1 MPFDAQHVHVHLH
14 AQAERSLAS
23 EYHGLESDSADINV
37 STLSFG
43 KFNGKFK
50 GWVSALGWIS
60 IASTDTI
67 YHEDTEKVLIAI
79 PDDAM
84 LCMALT
90 QMSCVNSCGDNTGKM
105 FGFIAP
111 YKGKVKPLIMKTLS

>member
-1 MPFDAQHVHVHLH
+1 
-14 AQAERSLAS
+14 
-23 EYHGLESDSADINV
+23 
-37 STLSFG
+37 
-43 KFNGKFK
+43 
-50 GWVSALGWIS
+50 VSALGWIS

-84 LCMALT
+84 FYMALT

-105 FGFIAP
+105 FCP
-111 YKGKVKPLIMKTLS
+111 LYPTKVR